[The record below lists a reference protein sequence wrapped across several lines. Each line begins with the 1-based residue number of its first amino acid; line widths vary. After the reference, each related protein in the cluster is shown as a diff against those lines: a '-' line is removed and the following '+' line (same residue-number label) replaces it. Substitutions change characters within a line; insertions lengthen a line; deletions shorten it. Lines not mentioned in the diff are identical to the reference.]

1 METVMQ
7 TPPRTMAALITPF
20 DDTGVIDAE
29 AHRHNL
35 RTLADRGLRGF
46 LIGGSTGQGPYLEF
60 EERASLTTHGR
71 DELGSSAFLLTG
83 ISAQSVR
90 QALAQISESLDADAV
105 LVTTP
110 TLLLR
115 KDPALVASFFRSV
128 ADESPLP
135 VFCYSVP
142 AVTSYELPVETAI
155 ELARHPNIVG
165 MKDSGGDPDRVAPIL
180 AGAGDR
186 YYLYTGASRV
196 VHEACERGAY
206 GAITASANYAS
217 ELVDAARTDLDVQ
230 DRLSAVAATVERHGL
245 AGTYAAAEMEGLKPG
260 TMRAPLVAL
269 DPVAREEMRQL
280 CCPGAGQ

>member
-1 METVMQ
+1 MK

-20 DDTGVIDAE
+20 DGAGLIDSG

-35 RTLADRGLRGF
+35 RLLTEGGLAGF
-46 LIGGSTGQGPYLEF
+46 LIGGSTGQGPYLEAS
-60 EERASLTTHGR
+60 ERALLTATAR
-71 DELGSSAFLLTG
+71 DELGSAAFLLAG

-90 QALAQISESLDADAV
+90 QASLQISEVAAADADAV

-115 KDPALVASFFRSV
+115 KDHELVASFFRSV
-128 ADESPLP
+128 ADDSPIP

-142 AVTSYELPVETAI
+142 AVTSYELPAETAVD
-155 ELARHPNIVG
+155 LADHPNIVG

-180 AGAGDR
+180 DGTGDN

-196 VHEACERGAY
+196 VHEAVVRGAY
-206 GAITASANYAS
+206 GAITASANYAAD
-217 ELVDAARTDLDVQ
+217 LVDAARTDLDAQ
-230 DRLSAVAATVERHGL
+230 DRLSAVSATVERHGL
-245 AGTYAAAEMEGLKPG
+245 AGTYAAAEMEGLVPG

-269 DPVAREEMRQL
+269 NAEAREVMRQL